1 MKSHNIIYKNNKFY
15 DKNTLQRV
23 FPKNGETFLIAGD
36 DQAFGDHDPL
46 NIPHKESV
54 ILNEEKKIEEV
65 KKIKNLKSYKRMLQ
79 ANDEIY
85 FNFSITKQKS
95 EGEPK
100 HYRFRIQL
108 LEDLYLHTCTTWKEN
123 TLPELHHCRCVVID
137 DLNRNIDYFEAIY
150 ATSLNEAYSK
160 TRQFY
165 FPNQGTAGASV
176 YVAMEIRPNYT
187 LEKLR
192 EELLRNFILV

>member
-1 MKSHNIIYKNNKFY
+1 M
-15 DKNTLQRV
+15 
-23 FPKNGETFLIAGD
+23 
-36 DQAFGDHDPL
+36 
-46 NIPHKESV
+46 
-54 ILNEEKKIEEV
+54 
-65 KKIKNLKSYKRMLQ
+65 
-79 ANDEIY
+79 
-85 FNFSITKQKS
+85 
-95 EGEPK
+95 
-100 HYRFRIQL
+100 

-123 TLPELHHCRCVVID
+123 TLPELHHCQCVVID